1 MHNDKLEQGLLAHP
15 VFALVL
21 VLKTGKRK
29 PMAPAH
35 GVDQSRCKAVLSML
49 QKLHQAALL
58 QGYFSNS
65 V

>member
-1 MHNDKLEQGLLAHP
+1 
-15 VFALVL
+15 VL
-21 VLKTGKRK
+21 VLKTCKGK

-35 GVDQSRCKAVLSML
+35 GFDQGRCQAVLSTL
-49 QKLHQAALL
+49 QQLHQAALL